1 MGSARRE
8 PLQDARR
15 QGWRM
20 NRGDRGGAEGPRGGV
35 SLTLTAL
42 LITLV
47 VGDAI
52 FHWIGD

>member
-1 MGSARRE
+1 MAHE
-8 PLQDARR
+8 PR
-15 QGWRM
+15 
-20 NRGDRGGAEGPRGGV
+20 DRGGAEGPRGGV